1 MALTSEEL
9 IAIVGL
15 GGAAIGALPGIIAAV
30 FNRRSEDKRHFN
42 ELVFNAATESWKL
55 VAEKSASRRLAPL
68 EHYIIHTAKMC
79 EFAFSGEKITPESTA
94 QRLMEIDAV
103 MSVLVEH
110 ANSVSNSR
118 RPAA

>member
-1 MALTSEEL
+1 MALSPEEL
-9 IAIVGL
+9 VAVASL

-30 FNRRSEDKRHFN
+30 FSRRSEDKRHFN

-55 VAEKSASRRLAPL
+55 VAEKSAASRLAPL

-94 QRLMEIDAV
+94 KQLKEIGAV
-103 MSVLVEH
+103 MVVLAEH
-110 ANSVSNSR
+110 ATSASTTCK
-118 RPAA
+118 PEA